1 MVEYKI
7 LKEEKPQKRL
17 NRKWNLPLDK
27 LKKGYTLHLP
37 MDNNQ
42 ARDQIGSV
50 RTAVYRYKQKHPN
63 FKFSTQLR
71 EDGIAIIRQR

>member
-63 FKFSTQLR
+63 FKL
-71 EDGIAIIRQR
+71 IIRITVVRTAFISQR